1 MHKELKKELEKRVIK
16 FIQYLK
22 KEIYTES
29 INLQAVYSE
38 FTEWV
43 PFKNRLALDYM
54 PIKEGEK
61 WGHAWNSAWFHVT
74 GRIPKEWVGKC
85 VAARLQ
91 FDSELLVYDDNGEPS
106 YALTNASVWDA
117 EYVKDRI
124 VIVENALGEEGV
136 SVWLEAACN
145 GIFGL
150 TCDPDP
156 EKNDPARHGV
166 FNGHIKTLKL
176 SVFDREV
183 YSLLMDFEVLNS
195 LVEVLEKGIP
205 RREKILYSLNKA
217 IDLYRYDRKNLNDA
231 KKVTKE
237 LLSKKNND
245 SAMETIAVG
254 HAHLDT
260 GWLWPVKESIRK
272 AARTFAHQ
280 IKLIE
285 QYDEYVFGASQPQHF
300 KFIKDQYPELYRKIK
315 KYVSEGRIEL
325 QGGMWVEAD
334 CNLISGESMIRQVIH
349 GKNFFMDEFGVNVD
363 NLWLPDVFGY
373 SAAMPQILRKSGI
386 DSFMTQKIS
395 WSQFNIFPHHTFI
408 WEGVDGTEIL
418 THFLPANTYNAY
430 LTPKELVLSE
440 RRFVE
445 NDVLDNFLTVF
456 GIGDG
461 GGGPKDDQLER
472 AVRMKNLEGV
482 PKVKLGAAKELFT
495 KLHEK
500 KEFLAKWEG
509 ELYLELHRGTL
520 TTQSLV
526 KKKNRKLEQL
536 LSAAEK
542 LASLLTYEQY
552 PKGQLDKIYKILLI
566 NQFHD
571 ILPGSSINK
580 VYQTTKRELD
590 ECIIAVNKLIDDVAL
605 SLFEKDASSITVM
618 NNISYNYNGVILLPA
633 EFKVY
638 DFYDGSFKLKSQCCE
653 NGLSLYLNL
662 KPFEIKTLK
671 YRRCN
676 LAKCEAVTTNSLI
689 LENDLVRYKFSAE
702 GRIIEGY
709 DKKAG
714 KLFLR
719 EGNIFSLYADRPVD
733 WDAWEVDLPYEN
745 MLLENAVC
753 KKISNI
759 SDGEIYNCLSVEY
772 MIGESKIIQHFY
784 LEHKG
789 KALKTETKVEWNE
802 KHKMLRLSH
811 DTTIKSDMASYD
823 IQYGYVKR
831 PTHRN
836 TSWDLAKFEVVAHKY
851 ADLSDSDYG
860 VSLINDCKYG
870 HKVLGSIIDLNIL
883 RSPTSPDPD
892 ADIGEHTFITEI
904 YPHSEPLNRSRVY
917 EKSLEINLKPT
928 ILYGFNNS
936 QNRNFP
942 FSVESSEGVSLEVV
956 KHAEKENAHILRL
969 VETKGR
975 IGHIVLKFENKIEL
989 HESDIMEWNSDLIF
1003 SGEKVRLDFKAFEI
1017 RTFKFHLCQ

>member
-1 MHKELKKELEKRVIK
+1 MHKEFKKELEKRVIK

-29 INLQAVYSE
+29 INLNATYSE

-43 PFKNRLALDYM
+43 PFKNRLALDYT

-74 GRIPKEWVGKC
+74 GRVPNEWRGKC

-91 FDSELLVYDDNGEPS
+91 FDSELLVYGYNGEPS

-117 EYVKDRI
+117 EYIKDRI
-124 VIVENALGEEGV
+124 IIVESALGEESV
-136 SVWLEAACN
+136 SIWLEAACN

-150 TCDPDP
+150 ACDPDP
-156 EKNDPARHGV
+156 DRNDPARHGV
-166 FNGHIKTLKL
+166 FNGQIKTLKL
-176 SVFDREV
+176 SIFDREL

-195 LVEVLEKGIP
+195 LIEVLEKGIP

-217 IDLYRYDRKNLNDA
+217 IDLYRYDRKNLNVA
-231 KKVTKE
+231 KKITKE
-237 LLSKKNND
+237 LLSKKNSD

-300 KFIKDQYPELYRKIK
+300 KFIKDFYPELYRKIK
-315 KYVSEGRIEL
+315 KYAAEGRIEL

-334 CNLISGESMIRQVIH
+334 CNLISGESMIRQILH
-349 GKNFFMDEFGVNVD
+349 GKNFFMDEFGVDVD

-386 DSFMTQKIS
+386 KTFMTQKIS
-395 WSQFNIFPHHTFI
+395 WSQFNIFPHHTFV
-408 WEGVDGTEIL
+408 WEGIDGSEIL

-472 AVRMKNLEGV
+472 AIRMKNLEGV
-482 PKVKLGAAKELFT
+482 PKVKLGPAKELFS

-500 KEFLAKWEG
+500 EEFLSKWEG

-526 KKKNRKLEQL
+526 KKRNRNLEQFL
-536 LSAAEK
+536 NAAEK
-542 LASLLTYEQY
+542 LASLLPYEQY
-552 PKGQLDKIYKILLI
+552 PKEQLDKIYKILLI

-580 VYQTTKRELD
+580 VYETTKRELA
-590 ECIIAVNKLIDDVAL
+590 ECITDVNKLMDEVAL
-605 SLFEKDASSITVM
+605 SIFDEDESSVVII
-618 NNISYNYNGVILLPA
+618 NNISYNYNGVVLLPF
-633 EFKVY
+633 EFERY
-638 DFYDGSFKLKSQCCE
+638 DIYDDSLKLKSQICE
-653 NGLSLYLNL
+653 NGLAVSITL
-662 KPFEIKTLK
+662 KPFEIKTVKLVERIVSK
-671 YRRCN
+671 N
-676 LAKCEAVTTNSLI
+676 EVKSHNSLT
-689 LENDLVRYKFSAE
+689 LENDLVRYKFSVE
-702 GRIIEGY
+702 GKIIEGY
-709 DKKAG
+709 DKEVG
-714 KLFLR
+714 KLFLS
-719 EGNIFSLYADRPVD
+719 EGNIFSLYADRPSD
-733 WDAWEVDLPYEN
+733 WDAWEVDLTYEN

-753 KKISNI
+753 KKIGNFEG
-759 SDGEIYNCLSVEY
+759 GEIYNSLSAEY
-772 MIGESKIIQHFY
+772 LIGVSEITQHFY
-784 LEHKG
+784 LDRNC
-789 KALKTETKVEWNE
+789 KALKTETKVKWNE

-811 DTTIKSDMASYD
+811 CTTIKSEMASYD

-836 TSWDLAKFEVVAHKY
+836 TSWDLAKFEVAAHKY
-851 ADLSDSDYG
+851 VDLSDSDYG

-870 HKVLGSIIDLNIL
+870 HKILGSVIDLNIL

-892 ADIGEHTFITEI
+892 ADIGEHTFVTEI
-904 YPHSEPLNRSRVY
+904 YPHTEALNRSYVY
-917 EKSLEINLKPT
+917 EKSLAMNFKPT
-928 ILYGFNNS
+928 VLHGLKNS
-936 QNRNFP
+936 KKVEFP
-942 FSVESSEGVSLEVV
+942 FNVEISDGVSLEVV

-975 IGHIVLKFENKIEL
+975 AGFIVLKFKENTEL
-989 HESDIMEWNSDLIF
+989 HESDIVEWNSNVI
-1003 SGEKVRLDFKAFEI
+1003 SSAQTVRLEFKPFEI
-1017 RTFKFHLCQ
+1017 RTFKFHLC